1 MQVLLRLKMNYRCRA
16 LTHPRWR
23 PHVQTLKRLIVE
35 SANLF
40 VTPEACQLLF
50 DNANLVIVKDSLAN
64 KYGFLEVKDELVIV
78 VDDKLRA
85 LDHVEFQLLFCYQK
99 KESTL
104 AIPPASVCINRAII
118 RMHDTMVAHFG
129 DIFEKTS
136 TFGSFDRVTF
146 TAQNL

>member
-1 MQVLLRLKMNYRCRA
+1 MHNCVKSDLSIFLRVV
-16 LTHPRWR
+16 
-23 PHVQTLKRLIVE
+23 VQTRLMKTMV
-35 SANLF
+35 ANLF

>member
-1 MQVLLRLKMNYRCRA
+1 MSMLLKMKSFSRVPA
-16 LTHPRWR
+16 T
-23 PHVQTLKRLIVE
+23 
-35 SANLF
+35 
-40 VTPEACQLLF
+40 
-50 DNANLVIVKDSLAN
+50 
-64 KYGFLEVKDELVIV
+64 
-78 VDDKLRA
+78 
-85 LDHVEFQLLFCYQK
+85 FCYQK